1 MSFNSYLF
9 IFIFLPV
16 AAAGFFLICRS
27 GRTTWAL
34 AWLIGASLLFYGLR
48 NPWFVTVLIG
58 SILFNYCW
66 GIAVGRGSK
75 ILLAVGTAANLGL
88 LGYFKYAN
96 FFVENLAAAA
106 GWSIELSP
114 VVLPL
119 AISFYTFQQISYLV
133 DIYHGKI
140 REHDFLHYCLFVTFF
155 PRLIQGPIVYYN
167 EFTPQLAEKEIF
179 RFNPRMVAA
188 AGCTAGG

>member
-1 MSFNSYLF
+1 MLFNSYFF
-9 IFIFLPV
+9 ILVFLPV
-16 AAAGFFLICRS
+16 VVAGFFLLGRS
-27 GRTTWAL
+27 GRATWAL
-34 AWLIGASLLFYGLR
+34 LWLIGASFFFYGLR

-75 ILLAVGTAANLGL
+75 ILLAVGIAANLGL
-88 LGYFKYAN
+88 LGYCKYAN
-96 FFVENLAAAA
+96 FFVENLAAA

-114 VVLPL
+114 VALPL

-155 PRLIQGPIVYYN
+155 PRLI
-167 EFTPQLAEKEIF
+167 
-179 RFNPRMVAA
+179 
-188 AGCTAGG
+188 